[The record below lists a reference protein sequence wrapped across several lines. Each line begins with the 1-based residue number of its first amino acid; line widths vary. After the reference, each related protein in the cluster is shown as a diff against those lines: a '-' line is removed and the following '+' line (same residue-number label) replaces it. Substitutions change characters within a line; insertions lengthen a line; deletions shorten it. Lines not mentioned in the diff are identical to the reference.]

1 MPNYFS
7 AREILAES
15 FRNRR
20 SRRIPFTAG
29 QCFGLTITED
39 LSDACLLRSDIVGA
53 AEGAPASAASRPIAP
68 AQG

>member
-1 MPNYFS
+1 MNLFN

-15 FRNRR
+15 FRNRS

-53 AEGAPASAASRPIAP
+53 AEGAPASAASRPVVP

>member
-1 MPNYFS
+1 MNLFN
-7 AREILAES
+7 AKEILVGLV
-15 FRNRR
+15 RNRR

>member
-1 MPNYFS
+1 MNLFN

-15 FRNRR
+15 FRNQR

-53 AEGAPASAASRPIAP
+53 AEGAPASAASRPVVP